1 MVSELYTRKAT
12 GDKTGLLLALQN
24 TRIYVETHSIRT
36 EAPVNYQAN
45 TGGQIVLPVRT
56 TLRGTRTS
64 ALTVNGEI
72 HGIEEL
78 RLSSNVATLVTEKGQ
93 SACLECN
100 TTYTTPTIGHYW
112 FRKLKIS
119 LGAIFEVQSSSRNI
133 ATQSVHLHVRE
144 TALDYTGSLKADTV
158 NVLTDYFSIEFDAT
172 TDASYSGWPS
182 QQGPGSLGTCSGVF
196 GAGHGGA
203 GGSGYWTGCGHCPSS
218 STAGTNICSFWWP
231 NVTGASS
238 KRRGLAEGRHFV
250 GSKSFKRIIR
260 IF

>member
-1 MVSELYTRKAT
+1 MYTRKAT
-12 GDKTGLLLALQN
+12 GDKTGMLLALQN
-24 TRIYVETHSIRT
+24 TRIYVETESVRT
-36 EAPVNYQAN
+36 QAPVNYQVN

-100 TTYTTPTIGHYW
+100 TTYTTPTIAHYW
-112 FRKLKIS
+112 FKKLKIS
-119 LGAIFEVQSSSRNI
+119 LGATFEVQSSSKDI
-133 ATQSVHLHVRE
+133 STQSVYIHVLE
-144 TALDYTGSLKADTV
+144 AALDYTGSIKADAV
-158 NVLTDYFSIEFDAT
+158 NVLANYFSIEFDAT

-182 QQGPGSLGTCSGVF
+182 QQGSGSLATCSGVF

-203 GGSGYWTGCGHCPSS
+203 GGYGYWTGCGSCPSS
-218 STAGTNICSFWWP
+218 VTSGTKICLFWTLKVP
-231 NVTGASS
+231 VASS
-238 KRRGLAEGRHFV
+238 KRREKKCRLNRGHKTF
-250 GSKSFKRIIR
+250 GSKSLEKE
-260 IF
+260 